1 MHRRTRPQLGY
12 TLVELVVACGLIG
25 SLAAVAGLIWVDSFS
40 TVSAVE
46 ADSAG
51 IAQARYALERLS
63 REIRQIKYNSSGT
76 VYCITTMTSTQLVY
90 NRTPN
95 SSSYASTCGTNDIT
109 VTVAQSGT
117 NVSLAYSGSPA
128 ASSNIATSVG
138 TFAFRYLDGTYAASA
153 SASSIR
159 YVEITLTVQPTNGQ
173 STALRTVVA
182 LRNIYL

>member
-12 TLVELVVACGLIG
+12 TLVELVVACGLVG

-51 IAQARYALERLS
+51 IAQARYAMERLA
-63 REIRQIKYNSSGT
+63 REIRQVKWSTDTSA
-76 VYCITTMTSTQLVY
+76 YCVSTSTSTKLVFQ
-90 NRTPN
+90 RTAYG
-95 SSSYASTCGTNDIT
+95 SSYASACLTGDIT

-117 NVSLAYSGSPA
+117 AVSLAYSASPA
-128 ASSNIATSVG
+128 ASSNIATSVSS
-138 TFAFRYLDGTYAASA
+138 FALRYLDQTYAVTAAPASV
-153 SASSIR
+153 R
-159 YVEITLTVQPTNGQ
+159 YVEITLTVQPASGQ

-182 LRNIYL
+182 LRNYL